1 MYGNTYGLL
10 LSFGSRCSLDESV
23 ESLEQALDLN
33 STDLWIMSSLS
44 NVLALQFE
52 QRERMAD
59 LDSSIKYEEHVL
71 SFRQGKVS
79 LSTAFHNLSNRL
91 QVRFQKTDKL
101 YDLERAISV
110 NEPAVQRVDG
120 DDSVLLQMLECP
132 SIKLLRRYMHSEI
145 IDDLQGAI
153 RLGR

>member
-1 MYGNTYGLL
+1 
-10 LSFGSRCSLDESV
+10 LDKG
-23 ESLEQALDLN
+23 
-33 STDLWIMSSLS
+33 SLS

-52 QRERMAD
+52 QRERMVD

-79 LSTAFHNLSNRL
+79 LSTAFHNLTNRL

-101 YDLERAISV
+101 HDLERAIGV
-110 NEPAVQRVDG
+110 NEQAVLHVGG
-120 DDSVLLQMLECP
+120 DDSVLFLMLECLF
-132 SIKLLRRYMHSEI
+132 IKLLRRYKHNEI

-153 RLGR
+153 RLGRQVVAQLYEMIQV